1 MRQNEEARRPGSTP
15 GGGQR
20 RLKAG
25 SLKLLNTF
33 SGEMGTASTDRRQPL
48 VVSHSLTILRWVNK
62 AFSTRREN
70 SRIPLSASH
79 ERAFWEVRRGH
90 EHMGTWGKGWR
101 IQDWHH

>member
-1 MRQNEEARRPGSTP
+1 MKKPAAREAPRAS
-15 GGGQR
+15 GQR

-62 AFSTRREN
+62 AFSTRTREFPYSLVRLARKSLLGSP
-70 SRIPLSASH
+70 SRA
-79 ERAFWEVRRGH
+79 
-90 EHMGTWGKGWR
+90 
-101 IQDWHH
+101 